1 MSTFNAYTSNDPN
14 ILLELKR
21 QESQAILDIVRC
33 TQPNMPTLNLILIVI
48 NTIRAQLG
56 VKKLTLLLYDEVNDK
71 IKIEKN
77 FGFKW
82 QNPDI
87 SFDFLKDILEIT
99 DAHSIQNE
107 TLLSQKVEYIIPII
121 RNSIPAAWFFI
132 AEFAESEEEKQ
143 NDLIFIE
150 TVGTILVIALD
161 NAKLFESQMKQQ
173 KINQELELAEKIQ
186 SHLLPRNLSVHPQLE
201 IATFIKAHYKVGGDF
216 FDIIKINEDEVFFCI
231 ADVSGKGISSALLVS
246 SLQAH
251 IHAHVARSTTKPS
264 IKSIVGHINKS
275 LFELTNGEKFV
286 TIFLGTINFKKRSIS
301 YVNAGHN
308 PPIFLLK
315 KKIVHLENGCIPLG
329 IMPIA
334 KIEVGNLSFYEGDA
348 LFCYTD
354 GFIEQENPKGE
365 FLTIQPIVDYLK
377 KTEVHSAQQVIDD
390 AVSIYNQFRQGSQ
403 PADDMTLLVLKFL

>member
-1 MSTFNAYTSNDPN
+1 MNSFNAYKSNNPSV
-14 ILLELKR
+14 LLELKR

-56 VKKLTLLLYDEVNDK
+56 VKKLSFLLYDELNEK

-82 QNPDI
+82 NPEF
-87 SFDFLKDILEIT
+87 SFDFLKDISDIT
-99 DAHSIQNE
+99 DAQKVSLEAFH
-107 TLLSQKVEYIIPII
+107 SQKVEYIIPIT
-121 RNSIPAAWFFI
+121 RNSVPCAWFLI
-132 AEFAESEEEKQ
+132 ADFAESEEEKQ

-161 NAKLFESQMKQQ
+161 NAKLFENQMKQQ

-186 SHLLPRNLSVHPQLE
+186 SHLLPRNLSVHQQLE

-216 FDIIKINEDEVFFCI
+216 FDILKMSDDEVFFCI

-264 IKSIVGHINKS
+264 IKSIVGHLNKS

-286 TIFLGTINFKKRSIS
+286 TVFLGIINFKKKSIS

-329 IMPIA
+329 IMPIT
-334 KIEVGNLSFYEGDA
+334 KIEVGNLPFYEGDI
-348 LFCYTD
+348 LLCYTD
-354 GFIEQENPKGE
+354 GFNEQENPKGE
-365 FLTIQPIVDYLK
+365 FLGTQRIVDYLK
-377 KTEVHSAQQVIDD
+377 NTTIHNAQQVIDD
-390 AVSIYNQFRQGSQ
+390 AVSIYNQFRQGFE
-403 PADDMTLLVLKFL
+403 PADDTTLLVIKFL

>member
-1 MSTFNAYTSNDPN
+1 MSSFNAYRSNDPN
-14 ILLELKR
+14 VLLELKR

-56 VKKLTLLLYDEVNDK
+56 VKKLTLLIYDEQSDS

-77 FGFKW
+77 YGFKW
-82 QNPDI
+82 SADAQ
-87 SFDFLKDILEIT
+87 FQFLKDITEIT
-99 DAHSIQNE
+99 DASQINLPFIKE
-107 TLLSQKVEYIIPII
+107 QKVEYIIPII
-121 RNSIPAAWFFI
+121 RNLAPFAWFFI
-132 AEFAESEEEKQ
+132 ADFADTEEEKL

-150 TVGTILVIALD
+150 TVGTILVIAMD
-161 NAKLFESQMKQQ
+161 NAKLFETLMKQQ

-251 IHAHVARSTTKPS
+251 IHAHLARSTTKPS
-264 IKSIVGHINKS
+264 IKSIVGHLNKS

-286 TIFLGTINFKKRSIS
+286 TIFLGIVNFRKRSIS

-308 PPIFLLK
+308 PPIFLIK

-329 IMPIA
+329 IMPIT
-334 KIEVGNLSFYEGDA
+334 KIEVGNLPFYEGDV

-354 GFIEQENPKGE
+354 GFNEQENAQGR
-365 FLTIQPIVDYLK
+365 LLGIQTMIDYLK
-377 KTEVHSAQQVIDD
+377 NTNIHSAHQVIED
-390 AVSIYNQFRQGSQ
+390 AVSIYNQFKQGFD
-403 PADDMTLLVLKFL
+403 PADDMTLLTLRFT

>member
-1 MSTFNAYTSNDPN
+1 MSSFNAYNSKDLGV
-14 ILLELKR
+14 LLELKR

-33 TQPNMPTLNLILIVI
+33 TQPNMPTLNLILIVV

-56 VKKLTLLLYDEVNDK
+56 VKKLTLLLYDETTDK

-82 QNPDI
+82 DNDYN
-87 SFDFLKDILEIT
+87 FDFLKDISEIT
-99 DAHSIQNE
+99 NVQAIENHP
-107 TLLSQKVEYIIPII
+107 LASQKVEYIIPIN
-121 RNSIPAAWFFI
+121 RNSVSCAWFFV
-132 AEFAESEEEKQ
+132 ADFADSEEEKQ

-150 TVGTILVIALD
+150 TVGTILVIAID
-161 NAKLFESQMKQQ
+161 NAKLFENQMKQQ

-186 SHLLPRNLSVHPQLE
+186 SHLLPRNLSVHHQLE

-216 FDIIKINEDEVFFCI
+216 FDIIKINEDEIFFCI

-264 IKSIVGHINKS
+264 IKSIVGHLNKS
-275 LFELTNGEKFV
+275 LFDLTNGEKFV
-286 TIFLGTINFKKRSIS
+286 TLFLGIINFKKRMIS

-315 KKIVHLENGCIPLG
+315 RKIVHLENGCIPLG
-329 IMPIA
+329 IMPIT
-334 KIEVGNLSFYEGDA
+334 KIEVGSLPFFEGDI

-354 GFIEQENPKGE
+354 GFVEQENHNGD
-365 FLTIQPIVDYLK
+365 FLGSQSIVEYLK
-377 KTEVHSAQQVIDD
+377 NTKIYSAQQVVDD
-390 AVSIYNQFRQGSQ
+390 AVSIYNQFRKGFE
-403 PADDMTLLVLKFL
+403 PADDTTLLVLKFL

>member
-1 MSTFNAYTSNDPN
+1 MSSFNAYKSNDPSV
-14 ILLELKR
+14 LLELKR

-33 TQPNMPTLNLILIVI
+33 TQPNMPTLNLIIIVM

-56 VKKLTLLLYDEVNDK
+56 VKKLSLLLYDEITEK

-82 QNPDI
+82 ESEIN
-87 SFDFLKDILEIT
+87 FDFLKDISEIT
-99 DAHSIQNE
+99 EGKKISFEPFD
-107 TLLSQKVEYIIPII
+107 SQKVEFIIPII
-121 RNSIPAAWFFI
+121 RNSVPFAWFLI
-132 AEFAESEEEKQ
+132 ADFAESEEEKL

-161 NAKLFESQMKQQ
+161 NAKLFENQMKQQ

-186 SHLLPRNLSVHPQLE
+186 SHLLPRNLSVHHQLE
-201 IATFIKAHYKVGGDF
+201 IATYIKAHYKVGGDF
-216 FDIIKINEDEVFFCI
+216 FDIIKMNDDEVFFCI

-264 IKSIVGHINKS
+264 IKSIVGHLNKS

-286 TIFLGTINFKKRSIS
+286 TIFLGIINFKKKSIS

-329 IMPIA
+329 IMPIT
-334 KIEVGNLSFYEGDA
+334 KIEVGNLPFYEGDI

-354 GFIEQENPKGE
+354 GFNEQENPQGE
-365 FLTIQPIVDYLK
+365 LLGTQPIVDYLK
-377 KTEVHSAQQVIDD
+377 NTPIHTAQQLIDD
-390 AVSIYNQFRQGSQ
+390 AVSIYNQFRKGFE
-403 PADDMTLLVLKFL
+403 PADDTTLLVLKFL